1 MRFDK
6 EVLPEADFQDKV
18 LSGIEAQQ
26 KKVEKLSENYDQ
38 LDKTTKSAVEELTK
52 LKNGQG
58 TIEEIQRS
66 LQKVNLQMTR
76 EKRMAFGNPLER
88 IINDDEKRTR
98 FNAAVRL
105 ACARNGDTVKLAM
118 EMTKGLVQKDAGED
132 TGFGATLI
140 TPDLAKDIY
149 DTLALFGAWNTL
161 GVRNLGTKV
170 TKLPIKTAR
179 ALAQWI
185 GTEGATIAGD
195 TTKAGTSVNL
205 TAEPIAVLLAVSMQ
219 LLEDAD
225 VDVTADIMDDF
236 VEAWNERL
244 DYTAFSGNNN
254 NAGNDGGQT
263 GLFYGGTAVTAATTH
278 TTAETLTLQDF
289 LNTQVAVDVG
299 VLARPCRWW
308 IHPFMLTRILNIK
321 DTTGRPIFLTILERP
336 APNALGSI
344 LGYPVTLVNNA
355 PSTDVTG

>member
-1 MRFDK
+1 
-6 EVLPEADFQDKV
+6 
-18 LSGIEAQQ
+18 
-26 KKVEKLSENYDQ
+26 
-38 LDKTTKSAVEELTK
+38 
-52 LKNGQG
+52 
-58 TIEEIQRS
+58 
-66 LQKVNLQMTR
+66 
-76 EKRMAFGNPLER
+76 MAFGNPLER

-355 PSTDVTG
+355 PSTDVVSSPVAAFGDGKGQVVGIRSDFKFEFSDHANWANYERTFRGVGRAGTVTRRSQAFGVLMTAAS